1 MIEAFSALAAFS
13 GIVRFALLGAGIA
26 MALFAAADWAVRTR
40 RISPFSGIARFT
52 RSRIDPRL
60 AGIERQVVRAG
71 GHPSATP
78 WWGLVAYIVVASL
91 VIAALDML
99 VGLLRD
105 AAMATTLGGAGV
117 LALLVRWAFSF
128 LRFALLV
135 RVLSSWFPRF
145 AESPWIRWTHP
156 VTEWLLRPLRRIIPN
171 IGMID
176 ITPIVA
182 YFILVLGESLVISV
196 LFPGSR

>member
-1 MIEAFSALAAFS
+1 MIEAFSALAALS
-13 GIVRFALLGAGIA
+13 AVVRYVLLGLGIGV
-26 MALFAAADWAVRTR
+26 ALVAAADWAVRTR
-40 RISPFSGIARFT
+40 RISPFTATARWMK
-52 RSRIDPRL
+52 SRVDPRL

-71 GHPSATP
+71 GPTSTTP

-91 VIAALDML
+91 VIAALDMI

-117 LALLVRWAFSF
+117 LALFVRWSFSF

-145 AESPWIRWTHP
+145 AASPWIRWTHG
-156 VTEWLLRPLRRIIPN
+156 VTEWLLRPLRRIIPS

-182 YFILVLGESLVISV
+182 YFILVVAEGLVIAV
-196 LFPGSR
+196 LFPASR

>member
-1 MIEAFSALAAFS
+1 MIEAFSALAVAS
-13 GIVRFALLGAGIA
+13 GIIRFVLLGVGLGVAVVAGI
-26 MALFAAADWAVRTR
+26 DWAVRTR
-40 RISPFSGIARFT
+40 RISPFRAIARYT
-52 RSRIDPRL
+52 KSRLDPRL
-60 AGIERQVVRAG
+60 AGIERQVVAAG
-71 GHPSATP
+71 GHSSTTP
-78 WWGLVAYIVVASL
+78 WWALMAYIVVASL

-117 LALLVRWAFSF
+117 VALLVRWTFSF

-145 AESPWIRWTHP
+145 AESPWIRWTHG
-156 VTEWLLRPLRRIIPN
+156 VTEWLLRPLRRIIPK

-182 YFILVLGESLVISV
+182 YFILVVAEGLVMSV
-196 LFPGSR
+196 VFPGSR

>member
-1 MIEAFSALAAFS
+1 MTEAFSALASFSAFLR
-13 GIVRFALLGAGIA
+13 VALLGAGIGVA
-26 MALFAAADWAVRTR
+26 VLAAADWAVRTR
-40 RISPFSGIARFT
+40 RITPFSAIARFT
-52 RSRIDPRL
+52 KSRLDPRL

-71 GHPSATP
+71 GHASSTP

-91 VIAALDML
+91 VIAALDMV
-99 VGLLRD
+99 VGLVRD
-105 AAMATTLGGAGV
+105 AAMASTRGAPG
-117 LALLVRWAFSF
+117 LIPLLVSWAFSF
-128 LRFALLV
+128 LRLALLV

-145 AESPWIRWTHP
+145 AASPWVRWTHG

-182 YFILVLGESLVISV
+182 YFILVVGEMLVMAV

>member
-1 MIEAFSALAAFS
+1 MIEAFSALAALSAF
-13 GIVRFALLGAGIA
+13 VRIALLGAGVGIA
-26 MALFAAADWAVRTR
+26 VVAAADWAVRTR
-40 RISPFSGIARFT
+40 RITPFSAIARFT
-52 RSRIDPRL
+52 KSRLDPRL

-71 GHPSATP
+71 GHASSTP
-78 WWGLVAYIVVASL
+78 WWALVAYIVVASL

-105 AAMATTLGGAGV
+105 AAMASSLGAQGV
-117 LALLVRWAFSF
+117 VPLVVRWAFSF

-145 AESPWIRWTHP
+145 AASPWVRWTHP

-182 YFILVLGESLVISV
+182 YFVLVLAENLVLAV

>member
-1 MIEAFSALAAFS
+1 MIEAFTALASFS
-13 GIVRFALLGAGIA
+13 VFLRVALLGAGIGVA
-26 MALFAAADWAVRTR
+26 VVAAADWAVRTR
-40 RISPFSGIARFT
+40 RITPFSAIARFT
-52 RSRIDPRL
+52 RSRVDPRL

-71 GHPSATP
+71 GNATTTP

-91 VIAALDML
+91 VIAALDMV

-105 AAMATTLGGAGV
+105 AAMASTLGAQGV
-117 LALLVRWAFSF
+117 VPLVVSWAFSF

-145 AESPWIRWTHP
+145 AASPWVRWTHP

-182 YFILVLGESLVISV
+182 YFVLVVAEKLVLAV
-196 LFPGSR
+196 LFPGLR

>member
-13 GIVRFALLGAGIA
+13 AILRFALLGAGVVV
-26 MALFAAADWAVRTR
+26 ALLAGADWAARTR
-40 RISPFSGIARFT
+40 RISPFSAIARFT
-52 RSRIDPRL
+52 RSRVDPRL
-60 AGIERQVVRAG
+60 AVIERQVVRAG
-71 GHPSATP
+71 GHPTATP

-91 VIAALDML
+91 VIAALDMV

-105 AAMATTLGGAGV
+105 AAMASTLGAQGLIPLV
-117 LALLVRWAFSF
+117 VRWAFAF
-128 LRFALLV
+128 IRFALLI
-135 RVLSSWFPRF
+135 RVLSSWFPGF
-145 AESPWIRWTHP
+145 ASSPWIRWTHG
-156 VTEWLLRPLRRIIPN
+156 VTEWLLRPLRRVIPT

-182 YFILVLGESLVISV
+182 YFILVVAEGLVISV